1 MTQFGAILES
11 FVGVSENEPL
21 FNFTH
26 FQSADQ
32 CTIYLRNNP
41 RIVISHMCCGG
52 TGYAVPRRNSI
63 RSGPRPPPH
72 ETSQGTCDICFLE
85 NLTLHHT
92 CVSCKQPFCMDC
104 LQKLPKKKCP
114 NCRSRLRY

>member
-1 MTQFGAILES
+1 MALFEAIANP
-11 FVGVSENEPL
+11 SENEQL

-26 FQSADQ
+26 FQTADQ

-52 TGYAVPRRNSI
+52 TGYAVPRHTRKIINFI
-63 RSGPRPPPH
+63 PPPH

-92 CVSCKQPFCMDC
+92 CTSCKQPFCMDC
-104 LQKLPKKKCP
+104 LQKLNTKTCP
-114 NCRSRLRY
+114 NCRSPLMS

>member
-1 MTQFGAILES
+1 MSLFEALANP
-11 FVGVSENEPL
+11 SENDHR

-26 FQSADQ
+26 FQNADQ

-41 RIVISHMCCGG
+41 RIVISHLCCGG
-52 TGYAVPRRNSI
+52 TGYAVPRHTRKLIKSV
-63 RSGPRPPPH
+63 PKPPPH

-92 CVSCKQPFCMDC
+92 CTSCKQPFCLDC
-104 LQKLPKKKCP
+104 LQKLKTKTCP
-114 NCRSRLRY
+114 NCRSPLRDI

>member
-1 MTQFGAILES
+1 MSLFDALANP
-11 FVGVSENEPL
+11 SENDHR

-26 FQSADQ
+26 FQTADQ

-52 TGYAVPRRNSI
+52 TGYAVPRHDKRKIIKSV
-63 RSGPRPPPH
+63 PEPH

-92 CVSCKQPFCMDC
+92 CTSCKQPFCLDC
-104 LQKLPKKKCP
+104 LQKLKTKTCP
-114 NCRSRLRY
+114 NCRSRLMDI